1 MLCLTPGRAIVLILG
16 EEKGRLEMNGWQLS
30 HLPHLSFVNA
40 LDLIIR
46 LPAQQGSKQVMS
58 CYQFIQH
65 DKVITAINEHVL
77 WNGGVAN

>member
-1 MLCLTPGRAIVLILG
+1 
-16 EEKGRLEMNGWQLS
+16 MNGWQLPR
-30 HLPHLSFVNA
+30 LPHLSFVNA

-65 DKVITAINEHVL
+65 DKVITAINEHEL
-77 WNGGVAN
+77 GNSGVAN

>member
-1 MLCLTPGRAIVLILG
+1 
-16 EEKGRLEMNGWQLS
+16 MNGWQLS

-77 WNGGVAN
+77 WSGGGANGNAGV